1 MDENKHGGGFK
12 SGKTKKQI
20 QLVVITARDV
30 NLKILNWEFDAL
42 TNLATQRM
50 NNCITCTVYVYPASR
65 GSTPAHT
72 AKM

>member
-1 MDENKHGGGFK
+1 MDATKHGGGFK

-20 QLVVITARDV
+20 QLVVIYGDV

-50 NNCITCTVYVYPASR
+50 NNCITCTLYVYPASR